1 MANVRYVRNTSG
13 EYTAFVISGHLFAPG
28 CEWLGVLQGMELFD
42 TEGEHVGT
50 LWPDDR
56 LIRNRTGGQRRS
68 ILKPRW
74 PIRPVRPL
82 PPKRGLFL
90 SAVAP
95 PYEDVFEALV
105 RPLTALAT
113 VARLQRMYS
122 YEGTSLVA
130 ADGTFLGLISRH
142 RSHEE
147 SLGNLAGVYG
157 NPNSE
162 VSIFNE
168 RGVYGG
174 ADSEL
179 SPFSATA
186 KFPPIISRDGDQL
199 GCLSRHSD
207 IADRVDPNALVAW
220 LAMR

>member
-13 EYTAFVISGHLFAPG
+13 EYTAFVVSGHLFTPG
-28 CEWLGVLQGMELFD
+28 CEWLGVLQGTEIFD
-42 TEGEHVGT
+42 TEGEHIGT

-56 LIRNRTGGQRRS
+56 LIRDRTGGQRRS

-82 PPKRGLFL
+82 PSKRGLFL
-90 SAVAP
+90 PAVTP

-113 VARLQRMYS
+113 PARLQVMYRC
-122 YEGTSLVA
+122 EGTSLVA
-130 ADGTFLGLISRH
+130 ADSTFLGLLSRD
-142 RSHEE
+142 RSQEE
-147 SLGNLAGVYG
+147 SLGNRAGLYR
-157 NPNSE
+157 NPFSD

-168 RGVYGG
+168 RGVYGST
-174 ADSEL
+174 DSDL
-179 SPFSATA
+179 SPFSAAA
-186 KFPPIISRDGDQL
+186 KTPPLIGHDGEPL
-199 GCLSRHSD
+199 GCLSANTE
-207 IADRVDPNALVAW
+207 IQDRVDPNALVAW